1 MVGCMHV
8 VLIVS
13 YEKSTHSLDYV
24 AIIVSNVLMFM
35 LGKRECSFF
44 FFFYFHFYEMRYIY
58 VELSDIWCMEMVLLR
73 VINKLYRCMY
83 PFEYV
88 SFKFYW
94 RY

>member
-44 FFFYFHFYEMRYIY
+44 FFFTSIFMRYIY

>member
-1 MVGCMHV
+1 M
-8 VLIVS
+8 
-13 YEKSTHSLDYV
+13 
-24 AIIVSNVLMFM
+24 
-35 LGKRECSFF
+35 FF
-44 FFFYFHFYEMRYIY
+44 FFFFFTSIFMRYIY